1 MGNLIPK
8 FVDLVKG
15 NYSKRFLICILIPI
29 MIGVMILFYT
39 LAIISFPNYNWTLH
53 QISELGDP
61 SSAENPTGWFYWAI
75 AMIWVGI
82 CLIPLVPYIYKH
94 LRPFSRRIIYVG
106 TFFFTLAV
114 IGNLGIG
121 AILDFPA

>member
-61 SSAENPTGWFYWAI
+61 TFCGKPNRVVLLGHRNDLGRNLFNSFSS
-75 AMIWVGI
+75 V
-82 CLIPLVPYIYKH
+82 H
-94 LRPFSRRIIYVG
+94 L
-106 TFFFTLAV
+106 
-114 IGNLGIG
+114 
-121 AILDFPA
+121 